1 MTTITVATPGSVDL
15 LSKSNS
21 TSDLTEMTDL
31 PSDNDSV
38 CEDIASTASLDDSNR
53 VKEHEV
59 EGDDAAGIQRRVRFS
74 IVYTREFEVTMEVE
88 GSSRPSY
95 KSLDSTISTFT
106 DTESDIETHI
116 SEKTQRRKEKYV
128 QMIQYQIDRLEKE
141 KVQQQ
146 QEQQKLD
153 KKKGFR
159 SRVLKPMWKGFLD
172 AASRSPIVMPIP
184 GPGY

>member
-1 MTTITVATPGSVDL
+1 M
-15 LSKSNS
+15 
-21 TSDLTEMTDL
+21 TEMTDL

-59 EGDDAAGIQRRVRFS
+59 EGDDAVGIQRRVRFS

-128 QMIQYQIDRLEKE
+128 QMIQCQINRVENEKE
-141 KVQQQ
+141 Q

-159 SRVLKPMWKGFLD
+159 SRVLKPMWKGFLE
-172 AASRSPIVMPIP
+172 AASRSPMVMPIP